1 MRHLGVDLHSNNLVV
16 CYLSEQGDQSFAKFQ
31 LSEIERFRNQLSKT
45 DVVAVEATANSRWF
59 IKQIATYV
67 ERVAVVNP
75 RQFEVIAKSVKKT
88 DRADAALLAEFS
100 SKEMLPTVRQ
110 KTDEQ
115 AEVQSLCSLRTNLV
129 EMRTALFNRMHSI
142 VIGSGRQETKRSVK
156 SALGR
161 KRLLAQIWSDLERIQ
176 LEIIARQIAELDKS
190 IEASEEAIA
199 KAGEKLPGYE
209 NLLSIKGI
217 GSQSAALLT
226 AVIGNIADFETE
238 NKLSSYFGVVPSVS
252 NSNQSV
258 RHGRITKHGNKAART
273 ALLQCALVAKKFS
286 EYLKQFYDSVKERR
300 GAGKA
305 KIALARKF
313 LVVIYHTLKNNW
325 MFTDFTKFEKVE
337 A

>member
-16 CYLSEQGDQSFAKFQ
+16 CYLSEDGKQSFGKFA
-31 LSEIERFRNQLSKT
+31 LSEIDRFRRELSIT
-45 DVVAVEATANSRWF
+45 DIVAVEATGNSRWF
-59 IKQIATYV
+59 VNQIKAEVAEV
-67 ERVAVVNP
+67 EVVNS

-100 SKEMLPTVRQ
+100 SKQMLPIVRQ
-110 KTDEQ
+110 RTDEQ

-129 EMRTALFNRMHSI
+129 EMRTALFNRMHAI
-142 VIGSGRQETKRSVK
+142 VIGSGRQEAKRSVK

-161 KRLLAQIWSDLERIQ
+161 KRLLAQVWSALERIQ

-190 IEASEEAIA
+190 IEEAEAAIGE
-199 KAGEKLPGYE
+199 AGEKLPGYE

-217 GSQSAALLT
+217 GAQSAALLT
-226 AVIGNIADFETE
+226 AVIGDITDFGTE
-238 NKLSSYFGVVPSVS
+238 NKLASYFGVVPRVS

-258 RHGRITKHGNKAART
+258 RHGRITKRGNKAART

-286 EYLKQFYDSVKERR
+286 EYLKEFYDRIKERR
-300 GAGKA
+300 GGGKA

-325 MFTDFTKFEKVE
+325 MFTDFTKFEKAE
-337 A
+337 S

>member
-1 MRHLGVDLHSNNLVV
+1 MRDLGVDLHSNNIVV
-16 CYLSEQGDQSFAKFQ
+16 CYLDEDGKQSFAKFQ
-31 LSEIERFRNQLSKT
+31 LSEIERFRRDLSKT

-59 IKQIATYV
+59 IKQMASRVNRV
-67 ERVAVVNP
+67 EVVNP

-88 DRADAALLAEFS
+88 DRADAAVLAEFS

-129 EMRTALFNRMHSI
+129 EMRTALFNRMQAI
-142 VIGSGRQETKRSVK
+142 VIGSGRQEAKRSVK
-156 SALGR
+156 SVLGR
-161 KRLLAQIWSDLERIQ
+161 KRLLAQEWSDLERVQ
-176 LEIIARQIAELDKS
+176 LEIISRQIAELDKS
-190 IEASEEAIA
+190 IEAAEAAI
-199 KAGEKLPGYE
+199 GETGKKLPGYE
-209 NLLSIKGI
+209 NLLTIKGI

-238 NKLSSYFGVVPSVS
+238 NKLASYFGVAPSVS

-286 EYLKQFYDSVKERR
+286 EYLKQFYERIKERR

-313 LVVIYHTLKNNW
+313 LVVIYRTLKNDW
-325 MFTDFTKFEKVE
+325 MFTDFTKFEKAE
-337 A
+337 S

>member
-1 MRHLGVDLHSNNLVV
+1 MRHVGVDLHSNNLVV
-16 CYLSEQGDQSFAKFQ
+16 CYMSEQGEQSYAKFA
-31 LSEIERFRNQLSKT
+31 LSEIERFRKELLQT

-59 IKQIATYV
+59 IKQITSWV
-67 ERVAVVNP
+67 ERVEVVNP

-110 KTDEQ
+110 KTDDQ

-129 EMRTALFNRMHSI
+129 EMRTALYNRMHSI

-161 KRLLAQIWSDLERIQ
+161 KRLLARVWTDLERIQ
-176 LEIIARQIAELDKS
+176 LEIIGGQIDELDKS
-190 IEASEEAIA
+190 VEKSEEAIA
-199 KAGEKLPGYE
+199 KAGEKLPGYD

-238 NKLSSYFGVVPSVS
+238 NKLASYFGVVPSVS

-258 RHGRITKHGNKAART
+258 KHGRITKRGNKAART

-286 EYLKQFYDSVKERR
+286 AYLKQFYENIKERR

-313 LVVIYHTLKNNW
+313 LVVIYHTLKNSW
-325 MFTDFTKFEKVE
+325 IFTDFTKFEK
-337 A
+337 AGS

>member
-67 ERVAVVNP
+67 ERVEVVNP

-115 AEVQSLCSLRTNLV
+115 AEVQSLCALRTNLV
-129 EMRTALFNRMHSI
+129 EMRTALFNRMHAI
-142 VIGSGRQETKRSVK
+142 VIGSGRQERKRSVK

-161 KRLLAQIWSDLERIQ
+161 KRLLAQEWSALEGVQ
-176 LEIIARQIAELDKS
+176 LGIIARQIAELDKS
-190 IEASEEAIA
+190 VETAEEAIA

-238 NKLSSYFGVVPSVS
+238 NKLASYFGVVPSVS

-313 LVVIYHTLKNNW
+313 LVVIYHTLKNDW
-325 MFTDFTKFEKVE
+325 MFTDFTKFE
-337 A
+337 

>member
-16 CYLSEQGDQSFAKFQ
+16 CYLSERGKQSFGKFA
-31 LSEIERFRNQLSKT
+31 LSEVERFQKELSKT

-59 IKQIATYV
+59 IKQIASK
-67 ERVAVVNP
+67 VARIEVVNP

-142 VIGSGRQETKRSVK
+142 MIGSGRQEAKRSVK

-161 KRLLAQIWSDLERIQ
+161 RRLLAQVWTDLERIQ

-190 IEASEEAIA
+190 IEEAEQAIA

-238 NKLSSYFGVVPSVS
+238 NKLASYFGVVPSVA
-252 NSNQSV
+252 NSNQTV
-258 RHGRITKHGNKAART
+258 RHGRITKQGNKAART

-300 GAGKA
+300 GSGKA

-325 MFTDFTKFEKVE
+325 MFTDFTKFEK
-337 A
+337 AGN

>member
-1 MRHLGVDLHSNNLVV
+1 MRHVGVDLHSNNIVV
-16 CYLSEQGDQSFAKFQ
+16 CYLSEQGEQSFAKFK
-31 LSEIERFRNQLSKT
+31 LSEIERFQNQLSKT

-59 IKQIATYV
+59 IKQMTTWV
-67 ERVAVVNP
+67 ERVEVVNP

-129 EMRTALFNRMHSI
+129 EMRTALFNRMHAI

-161 KRLLAQIWSDLERIQ
+161 KRLLGQEWSALERVQ
-176 LEIIARQIAELDKS
+176 LEIINQQVAELDKS
-190 IEASEEAIA
+190 IETAEEAIGE
-199 KAGEKLPGYE
+199 AGEKLAGYR
-209 NLLSIKGI
+209 NLLTIKGI

-226 AVIGNIADFETE
+226 AVIGNIADFDSE
-238 NKLSSYFGVVPSVS
+238 NKLASYLGVVPSVS

-258 RHGRITKHGNKAART
+258 RHGRITKQGNKAART

-286 EYLKQFYDSVKERR
+286 EYLKQFYENIKERR

-325 MFTDFTKFEKVE
+325 IFTDFTKFEKAE
-337 A
+337 S